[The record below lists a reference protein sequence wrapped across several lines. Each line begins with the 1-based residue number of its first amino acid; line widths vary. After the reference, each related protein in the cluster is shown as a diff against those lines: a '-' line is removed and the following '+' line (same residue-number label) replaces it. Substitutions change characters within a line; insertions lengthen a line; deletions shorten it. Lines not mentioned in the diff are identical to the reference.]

1 MLSHIIL
8 KQQKISQNMSS
19 GQKGSFE
26 TEEQRRVREQR
37 EGENIGKIGPQG
49 QGLGGQGLGGQG
61 LSGQGLSG
69 QGTEKLST
77 QGFQSGPIQGQGTQ
91 GLKQGTSDK
100 PVIQWERNLTWF

>member
-8 KQQKISQNMSS
+8 KQQRISQNMSS

-37 EGENIGKIGPQG
+37 EGENIGKTGPQG
-49 QGLGGQGLGGQG
+49 QGLGLGGQG

-69 QGTEKLST
+69 QGTEKLGT
-77 QGFQSGPIQGQGTQ
+77 QGFQSGPIQGKDTQGT
-91 GLKQGTSDK
+91 KQGTSDK
-100 PVIQWERNLTWF
+100 PVIQ

>member
-8 KQQKISQNMSS
+8 KQQRISQNMSS

-37 EGENIGKIGPQG
+37 EGENIGKTGPQG
-49 QGLGGQGLGGQG
+49 QGLGLGLGLGGQG
-61 LSGQGLSG
+61 LGDKGLGG
-69 QGTEKLST
+69 QGTEKLSP

-91 GLKQGTSDK
+91 GSKQGTSDK
-100 PVIQWERNLTWF
+100 PVIQ

>member
-8 KQQKISQNMSS
+8 KQQRISQNMSS

-37 EGENIGKIGPQG
+37 EGENIGKTGPQG
-49 QGLGGQGLGGQG
+49 QGLGLGGQGLGGQG
-61 LSGQGLSG
+61 QGLGG

-91 GLKQGTSDK
+91 GTKQGTSDK
-100 PVIQWERNLTWF
+100 PVIQ